1 MKKYKLENGQI
12 IEFTKDGVLL
22 KGNSISLRGDIDIIR
37 DNNEASISEVFGNA
51 VSNEVIDLNENESDR
66 KVVPARELIVFT
78 NNGQTYHFENVT
90 NFRPTT
96 TGFSF
101 TYHGKATGIDRDAV
115 FNNTSAAGWA
125 FADQH

>member
-1 MKKYKLENGQI
+1 MKEYKLENGQV
-12 IEFTKDGVLL
+12 IEFTEEGVLI
-22 KGNSISLRGDIDIIR
+22 KGNAISLRGDIDIIR
-37 DNNEASISEVFGNA
+37 DNHAVSISEIFGNSG
-51 VSNEVIDLNENESDR
+51 SNNVIDLNENESDR
-66 KVVPARELIVFT
+66 KVVPARELIIFT

-115 FNNTSAAGWA
+115 FNNTSVAGWA

>member
-1 MKKYKLENGQI
+1 MKEYKLENGQI

-22 KGNSISLRGDIDIIR
+22 KGNTISLRGDIDIIR
-37 DNNEASISEVFGNA
+37 DDHAASISEVFGNSG
-51 VSNEVIDLNENESDR
+51 SNNVIDLDENESDS
-66 KVVPARELIVFT
+66 KVAPDRELIVFT

-115 FNNTSAAGWA
+115 FNNTSVAGWA

>member
-1 MKKYKLENGQI
+1 MKEYKLENGQV
-12 IEFTKDGVLL
+12 IEFTEEGVLI
-22 KGNSISLRGDIDIIR
+22 KGNAISLRGDIDIIR
-37 DNNEASISEVFGNA
+37 DNHAVSISESLGDRI
-51 VSNEVIDLNENESDR
+51 SNNVINLEKKESDR

-101 TYHGKATGIDRDAV
+101 TYHGKATDVDRDAV
-115 FNNTSAAGWA
+115 FNNTSVAGWA
-125 FADQH
+125 IADQQ